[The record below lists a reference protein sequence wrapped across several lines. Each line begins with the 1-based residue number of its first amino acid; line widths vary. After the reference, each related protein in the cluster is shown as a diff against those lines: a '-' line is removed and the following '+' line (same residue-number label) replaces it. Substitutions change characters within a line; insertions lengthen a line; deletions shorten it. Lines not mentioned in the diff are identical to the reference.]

1 MIEPM
6 ILPRAGFGRRRHRC
20 HNSGG
25 SHIAMQGIQ
34 KPGFGYQVPP
44 AQKESTLGVSRK
56 MMQGMR
62 GQRTSRDSKIKAA
75 GIMGDADG
83 FSLESGRALAG
94 RAGILDDRAE

>member
-34 KPGFGYQVPP
+34 KPGFGYQVPL
-44 AQKESTLGVSRK
+44 AQKESTLGISRK
-56 MMQGMR
+56 MMHGCA
-62 GQRTSRDSKIKAA
+62 GRDITGLETKAA
-75 GIMGDADG
+75 GIVGDADG
-83 FSLESGRALAG
+83 FSLESRAG
-94 RAGILDDRAE
+94 R

>member
-1 MIEPM
+1 M
-6 ILPRAGFGRRRHRC
+6 ILPQLRLADGCHRC

-56 MMQGMR
+56 MMHGC
-62 GQRTSRDSKIKAA
+62 AA
-75 GIMGDADG
+75 GTYGAQNKSRRRRG
-83 FSLESGRALAG
+83 
-94 RAGILDDRAE
+94 